1 MTDQIGHGIPL
12 MRRAN
17 RRVWLAKR
25 RHVLGATDAITIL
38 GFNKWATPLD
48 VWMSKTGRYD
58 DDRDNYAMKRGRLME
73 QLLITEWLTQ
83 NPGAMLLDHPPLMAH
98 PVYPMIAAS
107 LDGAALV
114 DGEQVVLES
123 KTASW
128 RAREDWWDEER
139 LIPDAYAAQVL
150 VQLAVTGLERAHV
163 AADIAGDFR
172 TLTIERDRE
181 FETWALPA
189 LADWW
194 KRHVV
199 GGEEPDIDPVRDY
212 PSLKRLW
219 VPDPG
224 VTIDAD
230 PLLMSDIRAYRHAAF
245 ELKDR
250 KSTADEL
257 KGRIRIAMRE
267 ASAITDPD
275 TGRRLVS
282 VSKNGALR
290 VAEHREETEK

>member
-25 RHVLGATDAITIL
+25 RRVLGATDAVAVL
-38 GFNKWATPLD
+38 GYSKWATPLD
-48 VWMSKTGRYD
+48 VWLSKTGRHTD
-58 DDRDNYAMKRGRLME
+58 DSDSYAMRRGRLLE
-73 QLLITEWLTQ
+73 PLLITEWLTR
-83 NPGAMLLDHPPLMAH
+83 NPSAQVLTHPPLIGH
-98 PVYPMIAAS
+98 PHHRMIAAS
-107 LDGAALV
+107 LDGAALL
-114 DGEQVVLES
+114 DERQVVVEA
-123 KTASW
+123 KTANH
-128 RAREDWWDEER
+128 RAAGDWWGDAM
-139 LIPDAYAAQVL
+139 IPDAYAVQVL
-150 VQLAVTGLERAHV
+150 LQLAVTGVQTAHV
-163 AADIAGDFR
+163 VADIAGDY
-172 TLTIERDRE
+172 TTVVIERDFD
-181 FETWALPA
+181 FESWALPA

-230 PLLMSDIRAYRHAAF
+230 PLLMSDIRAYRAAST
-245 ELKDR
+245 EAKER
-250 KSTADEL
+250 KQIVDEL